1 MPLSRTVCSLYAG
14 ISYDQYAY
22 QICNLYVDAL
32 QKDERRQK
40 NFKNLVVWGVRGHPR
55 SRQPFDRAY
64 TTSYL
69 TLWKLY
75 VDLVKD
81 PRVLVSSWQC
91 PGVAVIRA
99 GGTGEGR

>member
-1 MPLSRTVCSLYAG
+1 MLGLATTNTRTKFV
-14 ISYDQYAY
+14 ISTLMHYKKMKGDKK
-22 QICNLYVDAL
+22 IL
-32 QKDERRQK
+32 
-40 NFKNLVVWGVRGHPR
+40 KNLVVWGVRGHPR